1 MLAFSPPYNREIV
14 AEFLNNLR
22 ETKLKIYKS
31 VFVLSVIPSEL
42 FKHKGKRLTGTPATW
57 AHIYSAHW
65 HTYTQTHLY
74 TDTGTPTHR
83 HTYTQTPTH
92 RHTTHRHT
100 YTQAHLNTDTPAHRH
115 TYTYSAHRHLCT
127 GTPTHRHTYT
137 HHLPYVRVHKSA

>member
-57 AHIYSAHW
+57 AHIYSIHW

-83 HTYTQTPTH
+83 HTYTQTH
-92 RHTTHRHT
+92 LHTDT
-100 YTQAHLNTDTPAHRH
+100 YTQAHYTQTHLHTGAPKHRYTCTQAHL
-115 TYTYSAHRHLCT
+115 HL
-127 GTPTHRHTYT
+127 
-137 HHLPYVRVHKSA
+137 